1 MSWSLWFTARWA
13 TVGLAVT
20 LGAYI
25 LVEVMG

>member
-1 MSWSLWFTARWA
+1 MSWSLRFTTRWV

-20 LGAYI
+20 LGATI

>member
-1 MSWSLWFTARWA
+1 MRWSLRFTVHWA

-20 LGAYI
+20 LAATI